1 MRSLILGCAGPELS
15 RAERQFF
22 IDTDPFGFILFQRNC
37 ESPEQIR
44 MLTEDLRDC
53 VGRHAPVLIDQEGGR
68 VQRLKPPQWRAA
80 PPAAFFGKLYAEDPV
95 RAEQAVRIN
104 ARMIAAELMACGV
117 DVDCLPLLDVRQDG
131 AHDVIGDRAFA
142 YMPDI
147 VARLGRAQA
156 EGLAAGGVAPVMKHI
171 PGHGRAG
178 VDSHHALPRVDT
190 GRDELTAIDFAP
202 FKALKDLPMA
212 MTAHVIYETLDSER
226 AATVSATV
234 IGDVIRKEIGFDGLL
249 MSDDISMKALADPL
263 DVSTTQALEAG
274 CDVVLHCSGDMSEM
288 QAVAGVA
295 PVLSGDGL
303 ARAETV
309 LGFLD
314 RIRRDFRP
322 MPFEALLSSFAELT
336 GENQAST

>member
-1 MRSLILGCAGPELS
+1 MRALILGCAGPELS

-80 PPAAFFGKLYAEDPV
+80 PPAALFGTLHAKDPV
-95 RAEQAVRIN
+95 RAEQAARVN
-104 ARMIAAELMACGV
+104 AGLIAAELAACGV

-131 AHDVIGDRAFA
+131 AHDVIGDRAFG
-142 YMPDI
+142 YTPEI

-190 GRDELTAIDFAP
+190 GLDQLISVDFAP
-202 FKALKDLPMA
+202 FKTLKDLPMA
-212 MTAHVIYETLDSER
+212 MTAHVVYEALDPER
-226 AATVSATV
+226 AATVSPIV
-234 IGDVIRKEIGFDGLL
+234 IGEAIRKEIGFDGLL
-249 MSDDISMKALADPL
+249 MSDDISMKALAEPL
-263 DVSTTQALEAG
+263 DVSTARALEAG
-274 CDVVLHCSGDMSEM
+274 CDVVLHCNGDMTEM
-288 QAVAGVA
+288 QAVSGPA
-295 PVLSGDGL
+295 PTLSGEAL
-303 ARAETV
+303 RRAEAV
-309 LGFLD
+309 LGFLE
-314 RIRRDFRP
+314 RIRRESRP
-322 MPFEALLSSFAELT
+322 AEFGELLASFAELT
-336 GENQAST
+336 GTEPAQG

>member
-1 MRSLILGCAGPELS
+1 MRALILGCAGPELS

-80 PPAAFFGKLYAEDPV
+80 PPAASFGAIYAEDPV
-95 RAEQAVRIN
+95 RAEQAVRVN
-104 ARMIAAELMACGV
+104 ARLIAAELTRCGV

-142 YMPDI
+142 YEPEI

-178 VDSHHALPRVDT
+178 VDSHLALPRTDT
-190 GRDELTAIDFAP
+190 GRDELASVDFAP

-212 MTAHVIYETLDSER
+212 MTAHVVYEAIDAEQ
-226 AATVSATV
+226 AATVSPSV

-249 MSDDISMKALADPL
+249 MTDDISMKALADPL
-263 DVSTTQALEAG
+263 EVSSARALEAG
-274 CDVVLHCSGDMSEM
+274 CDVILHCNGDMTEM
-288 QAVAGVA
+288 QAVAGVV
-295 PVLSGDGL
+295 PDLSGKAL
-303 ARAETV
+303 SRAEMA
-309 LGFLD
+309 LGFLE
-314 RIRRDFRP
+314 RIRR
-322 MPFEALLSSFAELT
+322 EAGPAAIEELLASYAELSGT
-336 GENQAST
+336 EQTSS

>member
-1 MRSLILGCAGPELS
+1 MRALILGCAGPELS

-37 ESPEQIR
+37 QSPEQIR

-80 PPAAFFGKLYAEDPV
+80 PPAALFGTIYAKDPV
-95 RAEQAVRIN
+95 RAEQAARVN
-104 ARMIAAELMACGV
+104 ARLIAAELTACGV

-142 YMPDI
+142 YTPEI

-190 GRDELTAIDFAP
+190 GLDELIAVDFAP
-202 FKALKDLPMA
+202 FRTLKDLPMA
-212 MTAHVIYETLDSER
+212 MTAHVVYEVLDTER
-226 AATVSATV
+226 AATVSPIV
-234 IGDVIRKEIGFDGLL
+234 IGEAIRTEIGFDGLL
-249 MSDDISMKALADPL
+249 MSDDISMKALAEPL
-263 DVSTTQALEAG
+263 DVSTARALEAG
-274 CDVVLHCSGDMSEM
+274 CDVVLHCNGDMTEM
-288 QAVAGVA
+288 QTVSGAT
-295 PVLSGDGL
+295 PPLSGQAL
-303 ARAETV
+303 RRAETA
-309 LGFLD
+309 LGLLE
-314 RIRRDFRP
+314 RIRRESRP
-322 MPFEALLSSFAELT
+322 ADVNELLASFASLVAAE
-336 GENQAST
+336 QAAG